1 MKHLN
6 ARIFKRSKI
15 TSSVAMW
22 TLPHRVSYWR
32 GCVGGWGLGR
42 AALFEGGGLSPV
54 GQLWVVGH
62 PTHDERTAKVSL
74 EHKLQGGMGK
84 TIYFSYANGASDL
97 KLYLPSKKYIYIP
110 LCFGVFLPT
119 WNVCQ
124 RKSQVTMVSTPL
136 SNGKTGPRFIHCILL
151 RELSS
156 SVLVTPFV
164 LWIERF

>member
-1 MKHLN
+1 M
-6 ARIFKRSKI
+6 
-15 TSSVAMW
+15 
-22 TLPHRVSYWR
+22 SYWR

-97 KLYLPSKKYIYIP
+97 KLYLPSKKKY
-110 LCFGVFLPT
+110 
-119 WNVCQ
+119 
-124 RKSQVTMVSTPL
+124 
-136 SNGKTGPRFIHCILL
+136 RFHC
-151 RELSS
+151 
-156 SVLVTPFV
+156 VLVSSYQHEMFAKEN
-164 LWIERF
+164 LK